1 LCHLEGSARQ
11 GMYKAIRAGWILM
24 RRPGVVVP
32 NDIITDVIAA
42 PDAASRT
49 SSSVAPTKENACR
62 DTSAQ

>member
-1 LCHLEGSARQ
+1 
-11 GMYKAIRAGWILM
+11 M

-32 NDIITDVIAA
+32 NDIITDVTAA